1 MTMTTTHTDEKRRAR
16 TDRVIDTLLES
27 LRRRDMRGFA
37 NQWAP
42 DGVMEFPFAP
52 PGYPVL
58 KCRHDVWN
66 YVKDYP
72 DKIRLD
78 VVTEHRRHHT
88 LDPDTV
94 ILEFSVEGAALQ
106 TGSDYHMSYI
116 SVITVGADGIQH
128 YRDYWN
134 SLAVAMSL
142 GGVEALMTEFGNHLD
157 A

>member
-1 MTMTTTHTDEKRRAR
+1 MNMTSTRTDSERRAHA
-16 TDRVIDTLLES
+16 DRVIDTLLES
-27 LRRRDMRGFA
+27 LRRRDMREFA

-42 DGVMEFPFAP
+42 NGGMEFPFAP
-52 PGYPVL
+52 PGYPL
-58 KCRHDVWN
+58 LQSRDDVWN
-66 YVKDYP
+66 YVKDYT

-94 ILEFSVEGAALQ
+94 ILEFSVEGTVVQ
-106 TGSDYHMSYI
+106 TGNDYRMSYI
-116 SVITVGADGIQH
+116 SVITIGPNGIQH

-142 GGVEALMTEFGNHLD
+142 GGVEALMTEFGGAHD

>member
-1 MTMTTTHTDEKRRAR
+1 MTYTADERRAR
-16 TDRVIDTLLES
+16 ADHVIDTLLES
-27 LRRRDMRGFA
+27 LRRRDMREFA

-52 PGYPVL
+52 PGYPQL
-58 KCRHDVWN
+58 QSREDVWN
-66 YVKDYP
+66 YVKDYT

-78 VVTEHRRHHT
+78 VVTELRRHHT

-94 ILEFSVEGAALQ
+94 ILEFSVDGIAVQ
-106 TGSDYHMSYI
+106 TGSEYHMSYI
-116 SVITVGADGIQH
+116 SVITLGANGIQH

-142 GGVEALMTEFGNHLD
+142 GGVEALMTEFGAAGD